1 MILPMATRLA
11 FCVAA
16 LAACRG
22 AGPTARDRLLAE
34 ITGGATIVVVADG
47 AALADPRG
55 RAVLDVVAAQ
65 WPPGMGCVV
74 EAALAAD
81 QAALAVDAGRN
92 VTALLA
98 TAAAPICPALSQR
111 APGLWVATIGAPA
124 AAPGAGAT
132 SVLDDDRFA
141 RARRYLR
148 TAPIAAVVLG
158 VGDARAIATA
168 QPQPLEA
175 WLAIDTSG
183 APSGDALEQAVKLKI
198 DQLQGDP
205 QAAGLAAR
213 LSTSRAGDQVVVRLD
228 HADDVDLAAAARTMI
243 GWADPHG
250 GPRTRPDT
258 ACADPARGGCL
269 DAATVT
275 LRRLRDE
282 LLLIVSAGQA
292 APVVDSG
299 AITGLRLAA
308 AVPHLGLDAG
318 DLVVAVDGRLV
329 SSREMFARL
338 LPQGR
343 EVRLLVRRG
352 AADRVLRFVE
362 R

>member
-1 MILPMATRLA
+1 MILSMATRLA
-11 FCVAA
+11 IGVAA

-34 ITGGATIVVVADG
+34 IPGGATIVVVADG
-47 AALADPRG
+47 AALSDPRG

-92 VTALLA
+92 VTALVA
-98 TAAAPICPALSQR
+98 TAAASTCPALSQR
-111 APGLWVATIGAPA
+111 APGLWIATIGAPA
-124 AAPGAGAT
+124 AGAT

-141 RARRYLR
+141 RARSYLR

-183 APSGDALEQAVKLKI
+183 ASSGDALEQAVKLKI
-198 DQLQGDP
+198 DQLHGDP
-205 QAAGLAAR
+205 QAAALAGR
-213 LSTSRAGDQVVVRLD
+213 LATSRSGDQVVVRLD
-228 HADDVDLAAAARTMI
+228 HADDVDLAAAARAVI
-243 GWADPHG
+243 GWADPHA

-258 ACADPARGGCL
+258 ACPDPARGGCL

-275 LRRLRDE
+275 LRGLRDE

-308 AVPHLGLDAG
+308 AVPHLGLEAG
-318 DLVVAVDGRLV
+318 DVVVAVDGRLV

-338 LPQGR
+338 VPQAR
-343 EVRLLVRRG
+343 EVRLLVRHG
-352 AADRVLRFVE
+352 TADRMLRFVE